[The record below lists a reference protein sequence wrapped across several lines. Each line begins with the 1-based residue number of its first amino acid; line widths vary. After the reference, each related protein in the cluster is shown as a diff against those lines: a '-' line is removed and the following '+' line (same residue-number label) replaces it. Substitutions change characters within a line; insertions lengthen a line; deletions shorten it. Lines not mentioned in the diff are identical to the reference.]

1 MAASHEAAVWL
12 LDTRTLNEDALAPFA
27 AWLDASEATR
37 MAAFVRPA
45 RRRQFLA
52 GRALARQVLGRL
64 LGMAPQ
70 AIRLVD
76 RPGDAPMLVLPGP
89 GQAGFSISHS
99 GPWVACAAS
108 ANMRVGLDIE
118 VIDVS
123 RNLEELA
130 AQAFS
135 PQQQAWLAARPDAT
149 RERDF
154 YLLWSAAEAQFKLKV
169 PCEDQIE
176 LAHPALSV
184 VLCCEHKL
192 SRPAQLHDA
201 THSFGSASFP

>member
-12 LDTRTLNEDALAPFA
+12 LDTRSLAEDALAPFA
-27 AWLDASEATR
+27 AWLDASEAAR
-37 MAAFVRPA
+37 MAAFVRPV

-52 GRALARQVLGRL
+52 GRALARQVLGQL
-64 LGMAPQ
+64 LGVAPQ
-70 AIRLVD
+70 AVRIVE
-76 RPGDAPMLVLPGP
+76 RPGDAPLLAVPGHC
-89 GQAGFSISHS
+89 QAGFSISHS

-118 VIDVS
+118 VIDAS

-135 PQQQAWLAARPDAT
+135 PQQQAWLATRADAT

-154 YLLWSAAEAQFKLKV
+154 YLLWSATEAQFKLKV
-169 PCEDQIE
+169 PCEDQVE
-176 LAHPALSV
+176 LPHPALSV

-201 THSFGSASFP
+201 TLSSSRASFP